1 MDRYGGEGG
10 TSETGG
16 KTAKEI
22 KQGNV
27 TADRKNNFKF

>member
-10 TSETGG
+10 TNEKGG

-22 KQGNV
+22 KPGNE
-27 TADRKNNFKF
+27 TADEHR